1 MSAVPSPSP
10 RFSGARW
17 WKFDFH
23 THTPAS
29 NDTYWAQ
36 NQDGGFGPKDWLQAW
51 MDAGIDCVA
60 VTDHNSGA
68 WIDKLKLAYAEMRDA
83 QLDGFRELHLFPG
96 VEISV
101 NGGWHLLAI
110 FDPSGTT
117 SDIDTLLGR
126 VDYAGTKGDSD
137 GVTRRSPEEVVR
149 AVLQAGGVAIPA
161 HATDPKGLLRC
172 AAGGRK
178 PEIDATTLRQV
189 LALELILACEIADS
203 TASKPQEYEQA
214 RCKWTEVLGSDWHG
228 FAENVKTL
236 PGKRFTWIKM
246 SVPSIEGLRL
256 ALLDGARFSVRRS
269 DAADL
274 PADPNRPPKHFIES
288 LRVSQTKYMG
298 RQQPAEL
305 KFSPWF
311 NAIVGGRGTGKSTTV
326 HALRLLYGRHREV
339 ASEQLAGEAARVF
352 DSFTSIPKN
361 PRTEP
366 GALRD
371 DTSLEATITQDGLR
385 YQLSWSPD
393 TAGPLVEP
401 LEGESPAGVPPQ
413 AMSPERFPIR
423 ILSQGQIAALASGR
437 GGGLLEQIDHA
448 AGTGDAKSKLAL
460 AIDTFLSLRARA
472 RELRQRLRPRAELVA
487 RLDDTKRKLA
497 AFEHGDGAE
506 ILKKHRL
513 RANQARELVRQLESA
528 DALAARIGELA
539 EQLVLDDPR
548 AEDFAHDD
556 DATRAA
562 SSVIDLLRAS
572 VGRASAE
579 LRATEA
585 ALRTATG
592 EARRSEPYATWRAA
606 ADEARAGYEAL
617 RSELEQAG
625 MKDPSRYGEL
635 VQDRQALEQQLAE
648 LDLVAKDLAS
658 TERSAVAQRAIV
670 RDARRA
676 LTSRRQAFLQT
687 DLGGNH
693 FVRIAVLPYGDD
705 RDALERA
712 LREALGQT
720 DGKFREVIRSEGDT
734 SKDTM
739 VARLMDGLPRGEG
752 RAEAFERNLDAL
764 TERLERAASGEGDF
778 GRGFD
783 ASFRKA
789 CEQRPEL
796 LDRLLVFAPEDT
808 LEVAYSPQG
817 DGRQFRSIE
826 EASAGQQAAAMLAFF
841 LAHGNEPLVLD
852 QPEDDLDNHL
862 IYQLVVRQIRDNKL
876 RRQLIVVTHNPNVV
890 VNGDAEMVHALDFRE
905 GQCRVAH
912 KGSLQ
917 DEKLREEVC
926 KVMEG
931 GSKAFELRYKRLA
944 PYKRLGGSP

>member
-1 MSAVPSPSP
+1 MSAVPSPSQ

-29 NDTYWAQ
+29 SDTYWAQ

-51 MDAGIDCVA
+51 MDAGIDCMA

-68 WIDKLKLAYAEMRDA
+68 WIDKLKVAYAEMRDA

-149 AVLQAGGVAIPA
+149 AVREAGGLAIPA

-172 AAGGRK
+172 IEGAK
-178 PEIDATTLRQV
+178 KSLLDANTLRQV
-189 LALELILACEIADS
+189 LGLEEILACEVVDPA
-203 TASKPQEYEQA
+203 APKPEVYRESRRA
-214 RCKWTEVLGSDWHG
+214 WTEVLGSDWHG
-228 FAENVKTL
+228 LADKEQSL

-256 ALLDGARFSVRRS
+256 ALLDGDGFSVRRS
-269 DAADL
+269 DSKNL
-274 PADPNRPPKHFIES
+274 PPDPNRPPEHFIES
-288 LRVSQTKYMG
+288 LRVNQTKYMG
-298 RQQPAEL
+298 RNKQPAEL

-371 DTSLEATITQDGLR
+371 DTWLEATVTQDGLR
-385 YQLSWSPD
+385 YQLSWSPE

-401 LEGESPAGVPPQ
+401 LEGDSPAGVPPQ

-472 RELRQRLRPRAELVA
+472 RELRQRLRPRVELIA

-687 DLGGNH
+687 DLGDNK

-705 RDALERA
+705 ADALERA

-720 DGKFREVIRSEGDT
+720 DGKFREVIRSDGDT

-739 VARLMDGLPRGEG
+739 VSRLTHGLPRRDG
-752 RAEAFERNLDAL
+752 RAEAFERNLEAL
-764 TERLERAASGEGDF
+764 AERLEKAASGEGDF

-796 LDRLLVFAPEDT
+796 LDRLLVFAPEDA
-808 LEVAYSPQG
+808 LEVAYSPRG
-817 DGRQFRSIE
+817 DGKDFRSIE
-826 EASAGQQAAAMLAFF
+826 QASAGQQAAAMLAFF
-841 LAHGNEPLVLD
+841 LAHGSEPLVLD

-862 IYQLVVRQIRDNKL
+862 IYELVVRQIRDNKL

-905 GQCRVAH
+905 GQCRVALA
-912 KGSLQ
+912 GSLQ
-917 DEKLREEVC
+917 DENLREEVC

-931 GSKAFELRYKRLA
+931 GREAFERR
-944 PYKRLGGSP
+944 YKRLGGSP